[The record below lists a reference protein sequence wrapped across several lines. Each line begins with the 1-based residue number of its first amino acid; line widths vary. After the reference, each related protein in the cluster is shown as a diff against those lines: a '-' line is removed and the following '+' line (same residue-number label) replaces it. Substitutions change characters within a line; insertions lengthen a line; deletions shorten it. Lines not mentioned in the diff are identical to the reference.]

1 MPMTVLIGGYHG
13 LNKGGSC
20 CLYSVK
26 GYQRRINHVAK
37 FSNFSTEAGNI
48 DWGQGCT
55 EMSQFLSVGKYCM
68 CVLSCSIMFNSF

>member
-26 GYQRRINHVAK
+26 GYQPRINHVAK
-37 FSNFSTEAGNI
+37 FSNFSTEAGNRL
-48 DWGQGCT
+48 GAG
-55 EMSQFLSVGKYCM
+55 VH
-68 CVLSCSIMFNSF
+68 